1 MRQSLFLLQLLQNIA
16 LLTTFAT
23 TNFNSS
29 TMTTNPIKYKSRW
42 DASTWTIISIVMI
55 CCIIPCFTAEHLL
68 TPIIICI
75 AALAFI
81 IVAFQSI
88 YYVVDGNQ
96 LIVYTFF
103 IPRRYPI
110 DKIKEIQ
117 PSNSILSA
125 PATSI
130 TRRLAITFTD
140 RKILKSYMPL
150 LISPENQDD
159 FITHLLSINPNIITP
174 KFKH

>member
-1 MRQSLFLLQLLQNIA
+1 MD
-16 LLTTFAT
+16 
-23 TNFNSS
+23 
-29 TMTTNPIKYKSRW
+29 TNPIKYKSRW
-42 DASTWTIISIVMI
+42 DASTWAIISIVMI
-55 CCIIPCFTAEHLL
+55 CCIIPCLTTEHILY
-68 TPIIICI
+68 PIIICI
-75 AALAFI
+75 SVLAFI

-88 YYVVDGNQ
+88 YYIVDGNQ

-110 DKIKEIQ
+110 DKIKEIK

-150 LISPENQDD
+150 IISPDKQDE
-159 FITHLLSINPNIITP
+159 FISHLLSINPNIIIP
-174 KFKH
+174 NFKH

>member
-1 MRQSLFLLQLLQNIA
+1 MD
-16 LLTTFAT
+16 
-23 TNFNSS
+23 
-29 TMTTNPIKYKSRW
+29 TNPIKYKSRW

-55 CCIIPCFTAEHLL
+55 CCIIPCLTAEQLH

-75 AALAFI
+75 AVLAFI

-88 YYVVDGNQ
+88 YYIVDGNQ

-103 IPRRYPI
+103 IPRRYSI
-110 DKIKEIQ
+110 DKIKEIK

-130 TRRLAITFTD
+130 TRRLAITFND

-150 LISPENQDD
+150 LISPENQND

-174 KFKH
+174 KFKR